1 MTIKGNS
8 NFRIIIYNSEFY
20 SNFINRSIWSSFL
33 SPHLNKFGNE
43 HPESK
48 DALLKWYQ
56 VTNVADWRNY
66 HDLKTT
72 FNSIDAV
79 GNNRYVFNIKG
90 NQYRLIALIIFET
103 RTLFILFVG
112 THEDFNKI
120 IADKIE
126 YKK

>member
-1 MTIKGNS
+1 MV
-8 NFRIIIYNSEFY
+8 IISK
-20 SNFINRSIWSSFL
+20 ST
-33 SPHLNKFGNE
+33 LNKFGSE
-43 HPESK
+43 HPESN
-48 DALLKWYQ
+48 DALLNWYQ
-56 VTNVADWRNY
+56 ITKFADWSNY

-90 NQYRLIALIIFET
+90 NRYRLIALIIFET
-103 RTLFILFVG
+103 RTLFILFIG
-112 THEDFNKI
+112 THEDYNKI

>member
-1 MTIKGNS
+1 MV
-8 NFRIIIYNSEFY
+8 IISK
-20 SNFINRSIWSSFL
+20 ST
-33 SPHLNKFGNE
+33 LNKFGNE

-56 VTNVADWRNY
+56 VTKVADWRSY
-66 HDLKTT
+66 HELKTT

-112 THEDFNKI
+112 THEDYNKI
-120 IADKIE
+120 TANKIE

>member
-1 MTIKGNS
+1 MV
-8 NFRIIIYNSEFY
+8 IISK
-20 SNFINRSIWSSFL
+20 ST
-33 SPHLNKFGNE
+33 LNKFGSE

-48 DALLKWYQ
+48 NALLNWYQ
-56 VTNVADWRNY
+56 ITKSAEWRNY
-66 HDLKTT
+66 HELKSS

-90 NQYRLIALIIFET
+90 NQYRLITLIIFET

-112 THEDFNKI
+112 THEDYNKI
-120 IADKIE
+120 IAAKIE

>member
-1 MTIKGNS
+1 MV
-8 NFRIIIYNSEFY
+8 IISK
-20 SNFINRSIWSSFL
+20 ST
-33 SPHLNKFGNE
+33 LNKFGNE
-43 HPESK
+43 HTESK
-48 DALLKWYQ
+48 DALLNWYQ
-56 VTNVADWRNY
+56 ITKVADWRNY
-66 HDLKTT
+66 HELKTT

-90 NQYRLIALIIFET
+90 NRYRLIALIIFET

-112 THEDFNKI
+112 THEDYNKI

>member
-1 MTIKGNS
+1 MV
-8 NFRIIIYNSEFY
+8 IISK
-20 SNFINRSIWSSFL
+20 ST
-33 SPHLNKFGNE
+33 LNKFGNE

-56 VTNVADWRNY
+56 VTKVADWRSY
-66 HDLKTT
+66 HELKTT

-112 THEDFNKI
+112 THEDYNKI

>member
-1 MTIKGNS
+1 MV
-8 NFRIIIYNSEFY
+8 IISK
-20 SNFINRSIWSSFL
+20 ST
-33 SPHLNKFGNE
+33 LNKFGKE

-48 DALLKWYQ
+48 VALFNWYHI
-56 VTNVADWRNY
+56 TKIADWSNY
-66 HDLKTT
+66 HALKTT

-90 NQYRLIALIIFET
+90 NKYRLIALILFET

-112 THEDFNKI
+112 THEDYNKI
-120 IADKIE
+120 IAHNVA

>member
-1 MTIKGNS
+1 MV
-8 NFRIIIYNSEFY
+8 IISK
-20 SNFINRSIWSSFL
+20 ST
-33 SPHLNKFGNE
+33 LNKFGNE
-43 HPESK
+43 HPENK
-48 DALLKWYQ
+48 DALLNWYQ
-56 VTNVADWRNY
+56 ITKVADWRNY
-66 HDLKTT
+66 HELKTT

-90 NQYRLIALIIFET
+90 NRYRLIALIIFET

-112 THEDFNKI
+112 NHEDYNKI

>member
-1 MTIKGNS
+1 MV
-8 NFRIIIYNSEFY
+8 IIAKST
-20 SNFINRSIWSSFL
+20 
-33 SPHLNKFGNE
+33 LNKFGEN

-48 DALLKWYQ
+48 DALLNWFRITKN
-56 VTNVADWRNY
+56 TDWKNY
-66 HDLKTT
+66 HELKKS

-79 GNNRYVFNIKG
+79 GNDRYVFNIKG

-112 THEDFNKI
+112 THEDYNKI
-120 IADKIE
+120 TANKIE